1 MFTFSQA
8 LATLPAGEKPA
19 LLMGN
24 GFSQAWSSKI
34 FNYRSIFDNAN
45 FGEYDAL
52 IKGLFKELNTFDFE
66 SVMDRLN
73 YAGMI
78 LRHYDPE
85 SDVLSLINKHQEA
98 LKKALINAISS
109 SHPTYPHEITDEQFT
124 CVRAF
129 LSKFKGLFTLNYDLL
144 MYWARNKKELFP
156 KDYHTDDGF
165 RVGRMWQ
172 QYGTDQEVFFLHGAL
187 HLYEYGSLI
196 KKHAS
201 GDNGNTIV
209 EQVHI
214 KLDEGAFPLFV
225 SEPTSEKKKEK
236 ILHNQYLNYCYS
248 ALRELEGCLFI
259 YGHSLDENDNH
270 IFSQIQESGITHVY
284 VSIYGDEHSSDNRRV
299 KANAQRFLAKDGCTV
314 DFFDA
319 QTTPVWSVSQTL

>member
-45 FGEYDAL
+45 FGEHDAL

-85 SDVLSLINKHQEA
+85 SDVLPLINKHQEA

-144 MYWARNKKELFP
+144 MYW
-156 KDYHTDDGF
+156 
-165 RVGRMWQ
+165 
-172 QYGTDQEVFFLHGAL
+172 QE
-187 HLYEYGSLI
+187 I
-196 KKHAS
+196 KKSCFLRIIIRMMVLGLAECGS
-201 GDNGNTIV
+201 NMAQIRRFFSCM
-209 EQVHI
+209 VH
-214 KLDEGAFPLFV
+214 
-225 SEPTSEKKKEK
+225 
-236 ILHNQYLNYCYS
+236 Y
-248 ALRELEGCLFI
+248 I
-259 YGHSLDENDNH
+259 YMSM
-270 IFSQIQESGITHVY
+270 V
-284 VSIYGDEHSSDNRRV
+284 R
-299 KANAQRFLAKDGCTV
+299 
-314 DFFDA
+314 
-319 QTTPVWSVSQTL
+319 